1 MCGFGTTGKF
11 IKGEQALK
19 GLNTGLLKELL
30 ILLESHFGINKNIKC
45 YCYCHYA
52 DVNFYSFLP
61 GSRIHSLESYF
72 WVSQFR

>member
-11 IKGEQALK
+11 NKGEQALK
-19 GLNTGLLKELL
+19 GLNTGLLKELH
-30 ILLESHFGINKNIKC
+30 ILLESHFGIKKNIK
-45 YCYCHYA
+45 YYWHYE
-52 DVNFYSFLP
+52 DINFYSFLP